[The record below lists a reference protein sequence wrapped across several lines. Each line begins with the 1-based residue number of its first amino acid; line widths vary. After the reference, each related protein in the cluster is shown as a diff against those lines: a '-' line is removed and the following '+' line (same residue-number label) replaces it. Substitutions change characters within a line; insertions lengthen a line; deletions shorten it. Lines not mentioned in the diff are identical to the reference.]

1 MRLNIPKNSRT
12 PRRRIGMAKP
22 APPMLIRLLVDVGKL
37 PAGFTY
43 ALSAFEA
50 QRLIARRKAVALG
63 ALRTQTP
70 DLTLSEEEYEA
81 ATA

>member
-22 APPMLIRLLVDVGKL
+22 APPMLIRLTEDVGRL

-63 ALRTQTP
+63 GYKQQSA
-70 DLTLSEEEYEA
+70 DLALSEEEYEA